1 MSTERELAPG
11 GPAQLLT
18 HTLPLT
24 FPDLQINTTVGII
37 GKVYAPPAPGSSVN
51 PTAVTS
57 PSAQNVAAGGA
68 TVGATAS
75 SAASQVASTLGTTT
89 GTVTAAIATATPTT
103 NPDMPVFTCPRRP
116 NLGRE
121 GRPIVLRANH
131 FQVTMPRGYVH
142 HYDINIQP
150 DKCPRKVNREIIETM
165 VQAYS
170 KIFGVLKP
178 VFDGRNNLYTR
189 DPLPIGNER
198 LELEVTLPG
207 EGKDRIF
214 RVTIKW
220 QAQVSLFNLE
230 EALEGRTRQIPY
242 DAILALDVVMRH
254 LPSMTY
260 TPVGRSFF
268 SSPDGYY
275 HPLGGGREVWFGF
288 HQSVRPS
295 QWKMMLNIDVSATAF
310 YKAQPVIDFMCEVLD
325 IRDIMEQR
333 KPLTDSQRVKF
344 TKEIK
349 GLKIEITHCGQM
361 RRKYRVCNVTRRPA
375 QMQSFPLQLENGQT
389 VECTVAK
396 YFLDKYRMK
405 LRYPH
410 LPCLQVGQ
418 EHKHTYLPLE
428 VCNIVAGQRCIKK
441 LTDMQTSTMI
451 KATARS
457 APDRERE
464 INNLVKRADFNNDSY
479 VQEFGLAISNSMMEV
494 RGRVLPP
501 PKLQYGG
508 RVSTG
513 ITGQQL
519 FPPQNKVSLASPN
532 QGVWDMRGKQFFTG
546 VEIRI
551 WAIACFAPQR
561 TVREDALRNF
571 TQQLQK
577 ISNDAGMPIIGQPC
591 FCKYATG
598 PDQVEPM
605 FRYLKITFPGLQLV
619 VVVLPG
625 KTPVY
630 AEVKRVGDTVLGM
643 ATQCVQAKNVNKT
656 SPQTLSNLCLKI
668 NVKLGGINSI
678 LVPSIRPKV
687 FNEPVIFLGADVT
700 HPPAGDNKKPSIAAV
715 VGSMDAHPSRY
726 AATVRVQQHRQE
738 IIQELS
744 SMVRELLI
752 MFYKSTGGYKPHRII
767 LYRDGVSE
775 GQFPHVLQHELTA
788 IREACIKLEPEYRP
802 GITFIVVQKRHHT
815 RLFCAEKKEQSGKSG
830 NIPAG
835 TTVDVGITHPT
846 EFDFYLCS
854 HQGIQGTSRPSHYH
868 VLWDDNHFDSDELQ
882 CLTYQLC
889 HTYVRCTRSVSI
901 PAPAYY
907 AHLVAFRARYHLV
920 EKEHDSGEGSHQ
932 SGCSEDRTPGAMA
945 RAITVH
951 ADTKKVMYFA

>member
-1 MSTERELAPG
+1 MYPVGQPPAGETSGGAVGVSGGVTSPTVASGATSGTLTTAPSAGAPATGIAQG
-11 GPAQLLT
+11 GAQLALVS
-18 HTLPLT
+18 P
-24 FPDLQINTTVGII
+24 VA
-37 GKVYAPPAPGSSVN
+37 APPADLP
-51 PTAVTS
+51 A
-57 PSAQNVAAGGA
+57 
-68 TVGATAS
+68 
-75 SAASQVASTLGTTT
+75 L
-89 GTVTAAIATATPTT
+89 
-103 NPDMPVFTCPRRP
+103 TCPRRP
-116 NLGRE
+116 NLGHE
-121 GRPIVLRANH
+121 GRQIMLRANH
-131 FQVTMPRGYVH
+131 FQITMPRGFVH
-142 HYDINIQP
+142 HYDVNIQP
-150 DKCPRKVNREIIETM
+150 DKCPRKVNREIVETM
-165 VQAYS
+165 VHCYN
-170 KIFGVLKP
+170 KIFGALKP

-189 DPLPIGNER
+189 DTLPIGNDR
-198 LELEVTLPG
+198 VELEVILPG
-207 EGKDRIF
+207 EGKDRVF

-220 QAQVSLFNLE
+220 VAQVSLFALE

-254 LPSMTY
+254 LPSMMY

-268 SSPDGYY
+268 SSPEGYY

-310 YKAQPVIDFMCEVLD
+310 YKAQPVIEFMCEVLD
-325 IRDIMEQR
+325 IRDIHEQR

-349 GLKIEITHCGQM
+349 GLKIEITHCGTM
-361 RRKYRVCNVTRRPA
+361 KRKYRVCNVTRRPA

-396 YFLDKYRMK
+396 YFLDKYKMK
-405 LRYPH
+405 LRFPH

-428 VCNIVAGQRCIKK
+428 VCNIVPGQRCIKK

-464 INNLVKRADFNNDSY
+464 INNLVRRANFNTDLY
-479 VQEFGLAISNSMMEV
+479 VKEFGLTISNNMMEV

-508 RVSTG
+508 RVSSLG
-513 ITGQQL
+513 GQAL
-519 FPPQNKVSLASPN
+519 PN
-532 QGVWDMRGKQFFTG
+532 QGVWDMRGKQFFMG
-546 VEIRI
+546 VEIRV

-561 TVREDALRNF
+561 TVREDALKNF

-605 FRYLKITFPGLQLV
+605 FKYLKSTFVQLQLV

-678 LVPSIRPKV
+678 LVPSLRPKV
-687 FNEPVIFLGADVT
+687 FNEPVIFLGVDVT

-726 AATVRVQQHRQE
+726 AATVRVQQHSLSDSDERKNNGLIISRQE
-738 IIQELS
+738 IVQEMS
-744 SMVRELLI
+744 SMVQELLI
-752 MFYKSTGGYKPHRII
+752 MFYKSTGGFKPHRII
-767 LYRDGVSE
+767 MYRDGISE
-775 GQFPHVLQHELTA
+775 GQFIHVLQHELTA
-788 IREACIKLEPEYRP
+788 VREACIKLEADYKP

-815 RLFCAEKKEQSGKSG
+815 RLFCADKKEQSGKSG

-868 VLWDDNHFDSDELQ
+868 VLWDDNHFGSDELQ

-907 AHLVAFRARYHLV
+907 AHLVAFRARYHLI

-932 SGCSEDRTPGAMA
+932 SACSEDRTPGAMA

-951 ADTKKVMYFA
+951 AVTKKVMYFA